1 MSFSTEV
8 IPPVCWIIL
17 YLQYLIV
24 NEGAPELPCMTGL
37 LLSSLLLLLLLLLLL
52 SSLLLSSLLLL
63 LFIYLIV

>member
-37 LLSSLLLLLLLLLLL
+37 LLSSSLLLLLLLL
-52 SSLLLSSLLLL
+52 SSLLLSSLLLS

>member
-37 LLSSLLLLLLLLLLL
+37 LLSSLLLLLLLLLL

>member
-37 LLSSLLLLLLLLLLL
+37 LLSSSLLLLLL

>member
-37 LLSSLLLLLLLLLLL
+37 LLSSLLLLLLL